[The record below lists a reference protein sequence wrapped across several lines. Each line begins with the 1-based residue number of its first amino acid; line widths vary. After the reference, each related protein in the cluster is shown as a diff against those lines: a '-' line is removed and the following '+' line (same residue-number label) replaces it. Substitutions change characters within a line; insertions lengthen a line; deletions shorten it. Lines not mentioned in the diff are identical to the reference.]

1 VAELQVS
8 TAFEEGTGVHVEAE
22 AEGPLGN
29 IQLVSTSGHR
39 CDQPPRDLGKWEWNG
54 HMGPLGSTPVSLG
67 SILIL

>member
-1 VAELQVS
+1 
-8 TAFEEGTGVHVEAE
+8 VEAE